1 MCSCCKQSSYNQ
13 NRSQLVAS
21 FPSKMKLIRVAAF
34 ILLVLLV
41 TTPEESEGA
50 IHIPIIW
57 FLKVAVKLGVKKLVK
72 NAHYAR
78 CKIRRV
84 RGLRCPRKVYG
95 MGMNSRQAQNAA
107 RFFAT
112 RRDRRCGNYLRCKI
126 HRFRG

>member
-21 FPSKMKLIRVAAF
+21 FPSKMKVIRVAAF

-50 IHIPIIW
+50 IPIIW
-57 FLKVAVKLGVKKLVK
+57 FLKIAAKLGIKKLVK
-72 NAHYAR
+72 NANYAR
-78 CKIRRV
+78 CTIRRV
-84 RGLRCPRKVYG
+84 RGLRCPRKAYG
-95 MGMNSRQAQNAA
+95 MGMSSSQALKAA

-126 HRFRG
+126 HRFRGFS